1 MTAVP
6 VLFVPPSGPASR
18 PWLTPDMFRAYPTWL
33 DTDNLIP
40 GGISGLQDD
49 SLADALLA
57 ATDWAV
63 GELGNMRLDA
73 HLVSGEE
80 RRLRVQPGGRVLIQP
95 SCVPVRAVVSIS
107 WGTDPSSLVTPAL
120 GTLSPLPGNDGWE
133 VSFLPGWSCGSWVF
147 VNWSY
152 VAGFPSAL
160 LAAAASQS
168 DPTVTVDDPTGIL
181 PGDTLRIFDPGASEN
196 LTVASAYV
204 PAVPTIPPTPT
215 PVPLAASVRN
225 DHDEGTGITGMPRR
239 ALQAV
244 IAYTVALLMRE
255 DVSGEEPVS
264 PFGPTARTT
273 SGSRGGQAAGLVN
286 DARGWLGDFRPP
298 LRN

>member
-6 VLFVPPSGPASR
+6 LLFIPPSGPASR
-18 PWLTPDMFRAYPTWL
+18 PWLTPDMFRAYPTWM
-33 DTDNLIP
+33 DTDNLIE
-40 GGISGLQDD
+40 GMQQGAQDD
-49 SLADALLA
+49 ALADALLTA
-57 ATDWAV
+57 SDWAV
-63 GELGNMRLDA
+63 GELGDMRLDA

-120 GTLSPLPGNDGWE
+120 GTLSVLPGNDGWE

-160 LAAAASQS
+160 LAEAVSQGDS
-168 DPTVTVDDPTGIL
+168 TVTVDDPTGVL
-181 PGDTLRIFDPGASEN
+181 PGDTLRIFDPGSSEN
-196 LTVASAYV
+196 LTVASSYV
-204 PAVPTIPPTPT
+204 PAIPAIPPAPT
-215 PVPLAASVRN
+215 AVPLAAVARKG
-225 DHDEGTGITGMPRR
+225 HAEGTGITGMPRR
-239 ALQAV
+239 VLQAV

-286 DARGWLGDFRPP
+286 DASGWIAKFRPP